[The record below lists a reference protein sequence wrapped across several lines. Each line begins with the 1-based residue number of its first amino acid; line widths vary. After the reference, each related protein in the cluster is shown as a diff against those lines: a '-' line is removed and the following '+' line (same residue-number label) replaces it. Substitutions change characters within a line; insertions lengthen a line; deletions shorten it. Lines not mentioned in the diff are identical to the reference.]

1 MKRLRTYINNGGG
14 RDSEQLSEKH
24 RKAECTT
31 QRRHPHSATATQ
43 EEPFKFPSP
52 QSHSHPAATGS
63 HISFNQLP
71 LGSAIDSNPIMTPQ
85 SPRISPGD
93 IASSPKASLYGLAR
107 SNRNRKPPPRY
118 SGGNHGG
125 SVGISSPRIERMT
138 RSTSSASGVSVASN
152 ASGTSSPAPRL
163 PSALVSPSQSS
174 QIGRYSRSKSVRI
187 VVPDDAVFGTFARP
201 ISSPDARRSS
211 GRLGFGGNESNS
223 SRQSVG
229 AFIAI
234 PPPLEAV
241 LEHSEDSVGFELGYR
256 HGDVLGR
263 DDHEHA
269 NNILTSSFSDSEAD
283 DNDAEDD
290 GNGGD
295 DSDTVERL
303 DRNSGTVAI
312 QTQGVRNSLNANE
325 LDRPSSSPEI
335 FFTGSGAAS
344 SGSRSLAVSWI
355 SNDLNQNDYWAPLHH
370 RSRDS
375 PSAKQFETS
384 TPDEPRSNP
393 ILDIDADTTKR
404 SVGSSTDAGEEYLY
418 TPNPTLDTTSAA
430 LEELAPQTRSGTPEN
445 RHSHPK
451 THPQTSSNLPRN
463 GMLSVMPNRS
473 YTPLLP
479 GMSSV
484 INFEGTEFLVT
495 VESLLE
501 GSAGHIKNRN
511 SRPVDVR
518 ARIVGGGSQWRE
530 RLCPGAYVVMFIE
543 GEECLVKVVKE
554 LKVELTQDQTQM
566 SLPHS
571 PINPSSPA
579 SDTSDS
585 DDHDANPHYMSWC
598 SGMHI
603 TVTLARDTF
612 LVVQIERLGLLPIG
626 SSTLSY
632 TTKDETENAAGGLD
646 TSAVYDDDDSSRAQ
660 IAGINEQWWT
670 LPENG
675 SHIVLILKRKKRR
688 REYLVRVVRRLTTT
702 GLAQAPPSLND
713 GSQDKRISEPPGS
726 EIAYEAISPGQ
737 HSGTRILQSEHVQAS
752 QIRRS
757 SFPSS
762 FRTPTTFSFASP
774 PPSSTAPAMNSDV
787 LILARGYRY
796 LTGSSDGSGGLRFEL
811 LLEDRI
817 NDLYASYMV
826 PSTDI
831 ADGRRQSLTWLVS
844 GGQSH
849 RDASWVF
856 KKDGKPLSSIQ
867 DDRLSRNSRT
877 DGAVGECRSGN
888 ATADLPHQFVF
899 EKQAPN
905 DAWVFKPAFADQVV
919 STYFPLSPPPKSNA
933 PPDLDE
939 LLSNEG
945 STFRKRMDLTIFVS
959 RLVLRKDRDMVV
971 FHLSPASKE
980 QVREL
985 SRRVKKKREEAE
997 VKQRTEPV
1005 HEAQADIPPKG
1016 TDINE
1021 AVPEYPMLAKAEENR
1036 LQAVSVEPVESESA
1050 KTTIASLSQTGAR
1063 QEPPLRILRYGQRGE
1078 LIFVPWDTSRLHNTT
1093 LQVESKVSPQSP
1105 SVKFEGPPCKTS
1117 TSKYIV
1123 YGKIVSQNDNVQPK
1137 QYTFYPVDHDDI
1149 RRDSTSFPDLP
1160 SPSLPLPRFS
1170 FQTSQEDGAWIFASI
1185 DETCHRNEPSS
1196 TVPPTDTGNKALT
1209 GILFR
1214 ASMDDAGKI
1223 TLHQM
1228 EIKSSLIRSTLR
1240 PPTSCDIPQP
1250 AHSLHSPKVSVGSVK
1265 SESNVVKRKRRR
1277 PLSDS
1282 LSMKGF
1288 KLSTF
1293 NDNIRGTLKS
1303 FISEN
1308 RPTSVEVCS
1317 KSDLRR
1323 GRNLSAAL

>member
-1 MKRLRTYINNGGG
+1 MKRLRTYINHGSG
-14 RDSEQLSEKH
+14 RDSEHSSEKH
-24 RKAECTT
+24 RKAEPTT
-31 QRRHPHSATATQ
+31 QRRHPHSTTTTQ

-63 HISFNQLP
+63 HISSNQLP
-71 LGSAIDSNPIMTPQ
+71 LGRTIDSNPIKTPQ

-93 IASSPKASLYGLAR
+93 IASSPKASLSGLAL

-125 SVGISSPRIERMT
+125 SVGISSPRIERIT
-138 RSTSSASGVSVASN
+138 RSTSSASGVSVASD
-152 ASGTSSPAPRL
+152 ASGTSSPTPRL

-201 ISSPDARRSS
+201 ISSPDAHRSS

-241 LEHSEDSVGFELGYR
+241 LEHSEDSVGLELEYR
-256 HGDVLGR
+256 RGDELAR

-283 DNDAEDD
+283 DNDPEDD

-303 DRNSGTVAI
+303 DKNSGTVAI
-312 QTQGVRNSLNANE
+312 PTQGVRNSLNANE
-325 LDRPSSSPEI
+325 LDRPCSSPEI
-335 FFTGSGAAS
+335 SFAGSGAAS
-344 SGSRSLAVSWI
+344 SGSRSVAVSWI
-355 SNDLNQNDYWAPLHH
+355 SNDLNQNDYWTPLHH
-370 RSRDS
+370 QSRDS
-375 PSAKQFETS
+375 PSAQS
-384 TPDEPRSNP
+384 TPNEPRSNP

-404 SVGSSTDAGEEYLY
+404 SVGSNTDPREEYLY
-418 TPNPTLDTTSAA
+418 TPNPTLDTTSVAP
-430 LEELAPQTRSGTPEN
+430 EELAPQTRSGNPEN

-451 THPQTSSNLPRN
+451 SHPQTSSNLPRN
-463 GMLSVMPNRS
+463 GLLSVMPNRS

-484 INFEGTEFLVT
+484 INLEGTEFLVT
-495 VESLLE
+495 VESFLE
-501 GSAGHIKNRN
+501 GSAGRIKNRY
-511 SRPVDVR
+511 SGLMDVR
-518 ARIVGGGSQWRE
+518 ARIVGGGSHWRE
-530 RLCPGAYVVMFIE
+530 RLCPGAYLVMFIE

-554 LKVELTQDQTQM
+554 LKAEITQHQTQM

-571 PINPSSPA
+571 SINPSSPA
-579 SDTSDS
+579 SDTSES
-585 DDHDANPHYMSWC
+585 DDHDANPHYMSWR

-626 SSTLSY
+626 SSTLPY
-632 TTKDETENAAGGLD
+632 TTKDETENAASGLD
-646 TSAVYDDDDSSRAQ
+646 TSAVYDDDSSRAQ

-675 SHIVLILKRKKRR
+675 SHVVLILKREKRR

-702 GLAQAPPSLND
+702 GLASAPPSLGD
-713 GSQDKRISEPPGS
+713 GSQDKRISEPPES
-726 EIAYEAISPGQ
+726 ELAYEAMSPGQ
-737 HSGTRILQSEHVQAS
+737 HSGTRIVQSEHVQAS
-752 QIRRS
+752 QICRS
-757 SFPSS
+757 SLQSS
-762 FRTPTTFSFASP
+762 LRTPTTFSFASP
-774 PPSSTAPAMNSDV
+774 PPSGTTSAVNSDV

-796 LTGSSDGSGGLRFEL
+796 VTGSSDGSGGLRFEL

-817 NDLYASYMV
+817 DDLYASYMV

-867 DDRLSRNSRT
+867 DDRLSRNSRA
-877 DGAVGECRSGN
+877 DGAVGECRSGS

-919 STYFPLSPPPKSNA
+919 STHFPLSPPPKSNA

-945 STFRKRMDLTIFVS
+945 STFRKRMDSTIFVS

-997 VKQRTEPV
+997 VRQRTGPV
-1005 HEAQADIPPKG
+1005 HEPQADIPTNG
-1016 TDINE
+1016 TDTNE
-1021 AVPEYPMLAKAEENR
+1021 AVPEYPMLVKAEENR

-1050 KTTIASLSQTGAR
+1050 KTTIANLSQTGAE
-1063 QEPPLRILRYGQRGE
+1063 QEPLRILRYGHRGE

-1105 SVKFEGPPCKTS
+1105 SVKSEGPPCETS
-1117 TSKYIV
+1117 TSKYLV

-1160 SPSLPLPRFS
+1160 GPSLPLPQFS

-1185 DETCHRNEPSS
+1185 DEKSHRDEPSS
-1196 TVPPTDTGNKALT
+1196 TVPPSDTGNKALT

-1240 PPTSCDIPQP
+1240 PPTSYDIPQL

-1282 LSMKGF
+1282 FSMKGF

-1303 FISEN
+1303 LISEN